1 MVLQAQTSHRD
12 SIDILHGHVFL
23 FHSLFLPIFKT
34 FIAFCPSAL
43 FVSYDFL
50 DNIHLHGVGQDMA

>member
-1 MVLQAQTSHRD
+1 MVLQAQTLHRD

-23 FHSLFLPIFKT
+23 FHSLFLPDFQN
-34 FIAFCPSAL
+34 FHCFLPEC